1 VTAPAPA
8 PASAPVARPVRP
20 GGGPRFGNLIRA
32 ELTKIRTVRS
42 TVWSLALLVILTIG
56 FTVLIAAL
64 TAANWDKADPT
75 TKAQFIG
82 DPVPAILGG
91 GLEFGQLTICVL
103 GVLVLSGEYTTGM
116 IRSSLLAVPR
126 RWPMLVAKAVSF
138 GGLILVIGEIVSF
151 VSFLAGAALLNSKVP
166 VSLGDPGVLR
176 AVAGGGLYLAMLG
189 LFAMA
194 VAGLIRHTAGA
205 ITAVIGF
212 VLVLAPLAQ
221 LIPDPAGKYIHAYLP
236 TEAGQ
241 LIVQIHRASGD
252 VLTPWQGFAVF
263 GGWTLLLLLLAGLAL
278 QRRDA

>member
-1 VTAPAPA
+1 VTAPAQA
-8 PASAPVARPVRP
+8 PAARPAAP
-20 GGGPRFGNLIRA
+20 GRRGGFGHLVLA

-42 TVWSLALLVILTIG
+42 TVWSFLLLVVLTIG
-56 FTVLIAAL
+56 FTVLITAL
-64 TAANWDKADPT
+64 TVAGWDKADAST
-75 TKAQFIG
+75 RLQITAN
-82 DPVPAILGG
+82 PVASILGA

-103 GVLVLSGEYTTGM
+103 GVLVLSSEYSTGM
-116 IRSSLLAVPR
+116 IRASLLAVPK
-126 RWPMLVAKAVSF
+126 RWPMLAAKIVAFTMVV
-138 GGLILVIGEIVSF
+138 LVIGEIVCFASF
-151 VSFLAGAALLNSKVP
+151 FVGSAILNSKVP
-166 VSLGDPGVLR
+166 VSISDPGVLR
-176 AVAGGGLYLAMLG
+176 AVAGGGLYLAVLG

-241 LIVQIHRASGD
+241 LIVQTHRAAGD
-252 VLTPWQGFAVF
+252 VLTPWQGFGVF
-263 GGWTLLLLLLAGLAL
+263 ILWVVVLLALAGWLL